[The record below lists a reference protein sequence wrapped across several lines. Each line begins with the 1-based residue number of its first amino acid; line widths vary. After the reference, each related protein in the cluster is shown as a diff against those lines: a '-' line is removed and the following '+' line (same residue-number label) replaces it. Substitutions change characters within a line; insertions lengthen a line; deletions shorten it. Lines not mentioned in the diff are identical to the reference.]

1 VTGGRRGRSGT
12 GGGERGGPPAP
23 AVRRARDRAAE
34 GLTRLFSEDELTMD
48 ELEDRLDRCYRA
60 RSLDELEGLFSD
72 LPAQPDL
79 SAAARSGPE
88 GPDPGRDAA
97 GSRAARTRER
107 APARPDVERKE
118 RGLALAFWSG
128 IRRAGNWTP
137 PEHMSAVAVMGG
149 AELDFRE
156 ARFPPGVTTVT
167 AVAVM
172 GGVEIVVPP
181 GIRVESSGIP
191 VMGGFDR
198 LDQDGDPEAFPDAV
212 LRIRGVACMGGVEV
226 KVRKPGSEG

>member
-1 VTGGRRGRSGT
+1 V
-12 GGGERGGPPAP
+12 
-23 AVRRARDRAAE
+23 VRRARDRAAD
-34 GLTRLFSEDELTMD
+34 GLTRLFSEDELTVE
-48 ELEDRLDRCYRA
+48 ELEERLDRCYRA
-60 RSLDELEGLFSD
+60 RSVDELEGLFAD

-79 SAAARSGPE
+79 SAAARHGPEEGPE
-88 GPDPGRDAA
+88 GTDGGRDAA
-97 GSRAARTRER
+97 RSPDGRTRER
-107 APARPDVERKE
+107 SPARRDVDRKE

-149 AELDFRE
+149 AELDFRD

-167 AVAVM
+167 AVALM

-181 GIRVESSGIP
+181 GVRVESSGIP

-198 LDQDGDPEAFPDAV
+198 LDQDGNPDAFPDAV

-226 KVRKPGSEG
+226 KVRPPGSGE